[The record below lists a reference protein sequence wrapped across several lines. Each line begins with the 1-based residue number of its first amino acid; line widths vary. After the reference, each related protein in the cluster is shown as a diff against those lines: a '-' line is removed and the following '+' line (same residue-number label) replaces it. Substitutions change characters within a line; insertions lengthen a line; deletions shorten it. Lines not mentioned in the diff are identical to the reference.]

1 MAPLFHV
8 KHVWT
13 WAKHVLVS
21 VAVCPEEDAPIS
33 VFSLQQFEYEAP
45 SQEEVN
51 RERALCLCVFKCA
64 LYYKCCW
71 LSAVIRVYC
80 TAPSSSCHPA
90 RSPELCWVLLS
101 HCWLITANSKW
112 WHSITVNHSHSV
124 TVSGACWK
132 LFRWVW
138 PRLYEPVVELGHSQ
152 SACVE

>member
-8 KHVWT
+8 KHK
-13 WAKHVLVS
+13 ACLNLSEACISVS
-21 VAVCPEEDAPIS
+21 GSMSIS